1 MEKPLVERLHE
12 YVAGDALR
20 LPVFSEIALRLQR
33 LAREEHWEMRE
44 VEAAIQS
51 DQVLVA
57 EVLRAAN
64 SAFFGGLSPIQSI
77 RGAVVRLGLPQV
89 ARLVLL
95 VSEASKYDLLD
106 RELRALA
113 HELWR
118 HAAAVAMAAGWLA
131 RRLNYGTHEEDA
143 FIGGLLHDVGKLA
156 ILAGL
161 DEIGRKERLPL
172 SGELTRE
179 VLATTHA
186 EVGVRLLTHWSLPD
200 VYRRIVRDH
209 HAETFDAGDVPLCLV
224 RLANQATRKIGFHL
238 HPEPTLVLAATPEAH
253 ALRAGEVLLAELE
266 VALEDAAPVVT
277 RGDEAPRAATG

>member
-172 SGELTRE
+172 SGELRRTPRS
-179 VLATTHA
+179 ACASSRTGASPTCTGASCAITT
-186 EVGVRLLTHWSLPD
+186 P
-200 VYRRIVRDH
+200 RRS
-209 HAETFDAGDVPLCLV
+209 
-224 RLANQATRKIGFHL
+224 
-238 HPEPTLVLAATPEAH
+238 TPETSRSASS
-253 ALRAGEVLLAELE
+253 ASRTRPPARSGSTSTPSRRWCSPPRRRLTRSGRARCCS
-266 VALEDAAPVVT
+266 PSWRSRSRT
-277 RGDEAPRAATG
+277 RRRS